1 MADDYQQHELNLL
14 HAASAPTIEQAALE
28 YSHHGID
35 VLPILKG
42 EKFSGLNNW
51 QNIGHVDDCQ
61 IHAWYSTGKY
71 GGVALRPVN
80 GLVYIDCDGAPVY
93 EAFCARFPDLAE
105 TYTEKSGSQKGYHIF
120 LQVDRLPTLDTG
132 KVVRKGILGDDDLGL
147 EIFFN
152 TGAVVVSPSVHPSGN
167 RYAPYKALPVLHVAD
182 IDELVA
188 WAYTLET
195 KQERERQKRAHV
207 APMATRTNTGG
218 LAPRN
223 RQIAPALVADIE
235 RALGITSYKANG
247 YSKPIRCIL
256 ANHEHDDTRPAAAWH
271 GSTLHFTCR
280 KCNESIGAHE
290 TARLLGFDVDSYY
303 EPRQQKREAAP
314 APELTADL
322 TVCTHYIE
330 LPADMA
336 QRVIAVKS
344 DVGTGKTKA
353 NIEAARRAES
363 VMVLTHREKLAQN
376 IVEDANRAGVTLEHY
391 KELARK
397 DWRRVGKLG
406 ICINSYATQAKDGL
420 PVPDLLEIDEIEQML
435 EHIYGEAGTFSKGEA
450 VLAGEAL
457 AYAIR
462 TARRVIV
469 SDAHLS
475 DVAIEYLKAN
485 RPTGD
490 VLAMVNTHVAD
501 RGALY
506 THAKKDSAIAAGIN
520 LVLQN
525 CGVVAF
531 AYGSEKEARTFAT
544 TLSEMVG
551 PDSVLLLRRHNAG
564 GERQQAFLKDPNK
577 EIGKYRAV
585 VYSPVIGTG
594 FDITADV
601 RAVIGIMGAH
611 LTAYDARQMVG
622 RCRAARELHVWLPNT
637 TPTREESAAAIEA
650 LELERAEYS
659 HVRLNSA
666 GYAVPDIPQNQRD
679 YVHWHALVMARRNR
693 SLNRL
698 REHFIELSPGYKV
711 QHITAEDAELRQ
723 RLQAAAEDAEQQ
735 RKALVLT
742 VAPIDREKYQQL
754 ENIGTIDD
762 TSAAG
767 YLRWKIE
774 MTAGVT
780 INERVRD
787 ALWSSQQR
795 QALVNFTD
803 LLDEVAEVC
812 LHDAREEAEGVPIPK
827 RKYRRIRR
835 TVRAAFLNALIDGR
849 TGRRLTSDEFNAAIL
864 PLIDKYG
871 NELRLYFGWR
881 RDQCKGAPAIAKRV
895 LRTIGLNLESDQ
907 HRVNGERVR
916 FYQIGQVSIDTAYEL
931 GRARRSALEQRRHLE
946 RGEDCC
952 LKTHIDAVTS
962 PDVSFKTGPLPPLP
976 RVTPDHMQ
984 ALGQRLIALHQ
995 TTNRSAIT

>member
-1 MADDYQQHELNLL
+1 MSEDHLSNALNLL
-14 HAASAPTIEQAALE
+14 KAADRYAAESLVVIPLNGKVPTWKGWQEKTVAEGIAEIRRRARSGNLHNIGIVAGRNSGNLFQFEIDGLELYSAVIEAIPDLKDTFTVRSGGGNGAHIYGRADQLPPTTAARQPGEHLEARFKGEGQQCVAPPSIHPETGNQYTVLVNAPIRHFAQSTIDAILAFIDAHRPAPVVTFAPKEPPRRPVDLPTTPEEEVAQALSYIPLPLPYDGSLSWISILAALKSE
-28 YSHHGID
+28 FGDTTAI
-35 VLPILKG
+35 
-42 EKFSGLNNW
+42 
-51 QNIGHVDDCQ
+51 
-61 IHAWYSTGKY
+61 
-71 GGVALRPVN
+71 R
-80 GLVYIDCDGAPVY
+80 
-93 EAFCARFPDLAE
+93 LAE
-105 TYTEKSGSQKGYHIF
+105 DWSG
-120 LQVDRLPTLDTG
+120 
-132 KVVRKGILGDDDLGL
+132 
-147 EIFFN
+147 
-152 TGAVVVSPSVHPSGN
+152 
-167 RYAPYKALPVLHVAD
+167 
-182 IDELVA
+182 
-188 WAYTLET
+188 WC
-195 KQERERQKRAHV
+195 
-207 APMATRTNTGG
+207 
-218 LAPRN
+218 
-223 RQIAPALVADIE
+223 
-235 RALGITSYKANG
+235 
-247 YSKPIRCIL
+247 SKPGEIEAKIASFNGAYRGTPATIASVFHL
-256 ANHEHDDTRPAAAWH
+256 AKQH
-271 GSTLHFTCR
+271 G
-280 KCNESIGAHE
+280 
-290 TARLLGFDVDSYY
+290 Y
-303 EPRQQKREAAP
+303 ERPRQQPRKAAP
-314 APELTADL
+314 VPELTADL
-322 TVCTHYIE
+322 TVCTPYIE
-330 LPADMA
+330 LPTDVE
-336 QRVIAVKS
+336 QHVIAVKS

-406 ICINSYATQAKDGL
+406 VCINSYATQAKDGL

-435 EHIYGEAGTFSKGEA
+435 EHIYGDAGTFSKGEA

-812 LHDAREEAEGVPIPK
+812 LYDAGEEAEGVPIPK

-835 TVRAAFLNALIDGR
+835 TVRAAFVNVLIDGKKA
-849 TGRRLTSDEFNAAIL
+849 RRLTGDELNGAIL
-864 PLIDKYG
+864 PLVDKYRD
-871 NELRLYFGWR
+871 ELRLYFGWR
-881 RDQCKGAPAIAKRV
+881 HDQCKGAPAIAKRV
-895 LRTIGLNLESDQ
+895 LRTIGLTLESEQ
-907 HRVNGERVR
+907 QRVNGERVR
-916 FYQIGQVSIDTAYEL
+916 FYQVNQVGIDTAYEL
-931 GRARRSALEQRRHLE
+931 GRARRTALEQRRQSE

-976 RVTPDHMQ
+976 RVTPDHVQ